1 MRYITDIESDVSN
14 YTQEQKDILKYS
26 INRNW
31 GTPVFKMDNFIG
43 NAQYSPFGKLRQ
55 FMLELKTREDMILKM
70 EHDIEKVKLE
80 IELIEEYKTETS
92 SPAKIK
98 LYDLDIKEKYREL
111 DNAKNILTMSYE
123 ERDKFMMLITRFNES
138 EEGILPDGRKVMDII
153 GNYEEEER
161 LEAELWINRL
171 GQQAANDLL
180 FYGHVGVGNMEAIGQ
195 LPQKDQIRAIECA
208 VEKTITTSRKME
220 IAHKTVSERLALE
233 SAESSDWE
241 ELEP

>member
-1 MRYITDIESDVSN
+1 MRYITDIQSDVSN
-14 YTQEQKDILKYS
+14 YTKEQKEILKYS

-55 FMLELKTREDMILKM
+55 FMLELKTREDMVVKL
-70 EHDIEKVKLE
+70 EHDIEKIKLQ
-80 IELIEEYKTETS
+80 IELIEEHKENTS
-92 SPAKIK
+92 SVAQKKI
-98 LYDLDIKEKYREL
+98 YDLDIKEKYREL
-111 DNAKNILTMSYE
+111 DNAKNILTTTYE
-123 ERDKFMMLITRFNES
+123 ERDKFMMLITRFNDS
-138 EEGILPDGRKVMDII
+138 EEGTLPDGRKIIEII

-195 LPQKDQIRAIECA
+195 LPEQDQIKAIECA
-208 VEKTITTSRKME
+208 VEKTLKTTKKLE
-220 IAHKTVSERLALE
+220 LVHKYVSEKLE
-233 SAESSDWE
+233 LENPTSSNWE
-241 ELEP
+241 EIN

>member
-1 MRYITDIESDVSN
+1 MRYINDIESDVSN
-14 YTQEQKDILKYS
+14 YTKEQKDILLYS
-26 INRNW
+26 VNRNW

-70 EHDIEKVKLE
+70 EHEIEKTKLQ
-80 IELIEEYKTETS
+80 IELIEEYKQQVS
-92 SPAKIK
+92 SPAQLK
-98 LYDLDIKEKYREL
+98 LHDLDIKEKYREL
-111 DNAKNILTMSYE
+111 DNVKNILTMSYE

-138 EEGILPDGRKVMDII
+138 EEGMLPDGRRVIDII

-161 LEAELWINRL
+161 LEAELWITRL

-195 LPQKDQIRAIECA
+195 LPEKDQMKAIECA
-208 VEKTITTSRKME
+208 VEKTITTGHKLE
-220 IAHKTVSERLALE
+220 IAHKVVSEKLALE
-233 SAESSDWE
+233 ATDSSDWE
-241 ELEP
+241 ELEV